1 MINFKGDEDAYFLP
15 LSNKHGLSTLLPSK
29 LFTSSIFSF
38 AMRVKVDW
46 DEMASDE
53 VGGMLAING
62 QHTGILCRKTE
73 NGDLFLQCDMWALQ
87 KSVENP
93 VSIYCKIEDGTSN
106 DPHWKADKKDDWYN
120 IVMVVDRDKQKLK
133 FQVND
138 KYIERDID
146 GDMVKYID
154 AMIWL
159 GCCNGLSTCPP
170 EYRWNFKGTISGV
183 GIFLYDILSQDRIE
197 FEREFSQSGEEQ
209 VDTDIIPQFT
219 YGKTL
224 GSFFRGTYQDGDFGH
239 REIIFMSNLKEVNSF
254 KIYDESNNGNHFV
267 KYNDEWI

>member
-38 AMRVKVDW
+38 VVRVKVDW
-46 DEMASDE
+46 DEMGSDE
-53 VGGMLAING
+53 VGGILAING
-62 QHTGILCRKTE
+62 QHTAILCRKTE
-73 NGDLFLQCDMWALQ
+73 NGDLFLQCDLWKVQ
-87 KSVENP
+87 QSVEKP
-93 VSIYCKIEDGTSN
+93 VSIYCKIEDGPAN
-106 DPHWKADKKDDWYN
+106 DPYWKVDKKDDWYN

-138 KYIERDID
+138 KYMERDID
-146 GDMVKYID
+146 GDMIEYDD

-159 GCCNGLSTCPP
+159 GCCNGLSICPP
-170 EYRWNFKGTISGV
+170 EHRWNFKGTIDDV
-183 GIFLYDILSQDRIE
+183 GIFLYDVRAQDRME
-197 FEREFSQSGEEQ
+197 LSQSGEEQ
-209 VDTDIIPQFT
+209 VDKDAIPQFT

-224 GSFFRGTYQDGDFGH
+224 GSFFSGTHQEGDFDH

-267 KYNDEWI
+267 KYKDEWI